1 MVPPFGQDVAS
12 VAPFS
17 GRLASPSLL
26 PSCNN
31 KQERREASFIEGR
44 NPFRLWGKEQ
54 RLGYLQ
60 QRCTQWSLR
69 APRLANLRWGD
80 GKVATFAWHL
90 SVTRSF
96 VSICMPQGRD
106 GVQVVALSIGP
117 LCRHDITRSDRQ
129 IGNVSVTYVT
139 LVPWWRERRR
149 YVPMPQS
156 WTIAGCQGH
165 VSWLLSVKPDQW
177 MHLSPIYTR
186 VHGEWLRYANSTSQ
200 YSLAFSLSQRWL
212 GLPGKSPMSSRHNVS
227 VPSIREQGLRT

>member
-44 NPFRLWGKEQ
+44 NPFWHWGKEQ

-60 QRCTQWSLR
+60 QQCTQWSLR
-69 APRLANLRWGD
+69 VPRLANLRWGD
-80 GKVATFAWHL
+80 GKVATLHGICRSRARL
-90 SVTRSF
+90 SN
-96 VSICMPQGRD
+96 ICMPQGRD
-106 GVQVVALSIGP
+106 GVQVVALSIRP

-156 WTIAGCQGH
+156 WTTAGC
-165 VSWLLSVKPDQW
+165 
-177 MHLSPIYTR
+177 
-186 VHGEWLRYANSTSQ
+186 
-200 YSLAFSLSQRWL
+200 L
-212 GLPGKSPMSSRHNVS
+212 GLCLGSSVENLMSGCTCRPFIPVCTGRGSGMQIPLANIHWRFLFTEMIGASR
-227 VPSIREQGLRT
+227 

>member
-90 SVTRSF
+90 SVTRSL
-96 VSICMPQGRD
+96 VNICMPQGRD

-139 LVPWWRERRR
+139 LVP
-149 YVPMPQS
+149 
-156 WTIAGCQGH
+156 
-165 VSWLLSVKPDQW
+165 
-177 MHLSPIYTR
+177 
-186 VHGEWLRYANSTSQ
+186 
-200 YSLAFSLSQRWL
+200 
-212 GLPGKSPMSSRHNVS
+212 
-227 VPSIREQGLRT
+227 